1 MADNTRWEEI
11 STQFDR
17 LVELPAHER
26 RHRLDELAA
35 CDAALAAEVRT
46 LLDADE
52 RASLLDAAAS
62 AVVPDLLVD
71 GAPSGRQAGAY
82 RLLHVI
88 GEGGMGVVW
97 LGERGD
103 GAFEQRVAV
112 KVLKRGMDTQ
122 AILRRFLQERRIL
135 ARLHHPHVVRLLD
148 GGMSGDGRPFY
159 VMDHVDGVP
168 LTAYAARERLDVV
181 ARVALLAK
189 VAQAV
194 AYAHGQLVV
203 HRDLK
208 PSNVLVDAGGE
219 PRVLD
224 FGIAKLLEESGEQTR
239 TGTGLRVLSPAYAAP
254 EQILGEA
261 IGTATDVYALGLLL
275 CELLVGRLPHQRSS
289 APAQLAQ
296 DAADETSER
305 ASALAARLAS
315 TEVDAL
321 YGGGFEPRRL
331 AQALAGDLDLIVATA
346 LQRDP
351 ARRYPTAA
359 AFADDLRRWLEGR
372 PISARADSASYRI
385 ARFVRRHRVGVA
397 AAALVVASLVAGL
410 GIAIWQ
416 ARVAREQAM
425 LAHAQ
430 AERAERVKELLVSIF
445 QQNDPARS
453 KGAELSAAEILR
465 RGRAALETTMTA
477 DAATRGELLMTIAEI
492 QGNLG
497 VWGEAIA
504 TGEQAFGILA
514 TSVAPNDARLAYAYL
529 VRGSIYADSDRN
541 PEAESDFR
549 SALAILEAMPDAPPE
564 RIETLREKLAYV
576 VNGTQ
581 SPQAAIALERTV
593 VDASRRRLGED
604 APAVADHRLALAL
617 MLEEGGSYEEGLR
630 EYAAALPILARARGA
645 DDPRVCEAERNYAGL
660 LDRVGRASEAEP
672 LFTRAVA
679 CYEKLYGV
687 DSRPY
692 SRVVF
697 SRGIL
702 LLGQH
707 RLAQAEQDLRAA
719 LRASDS
725 DYVHAH
731 GHRYLGL
738 VLEEQ
743 KRYSEA
749 LAELVEAERLYRVA
763 DLPHDIQRWRARAD
777 AGHAMFLQGDARGA
791 RVAVDAALA
800 GIAAEKGDAAAPEY
814 IRPLRAQGAIARASG
829 DLATAM
835 RAHRRWHEI
844 ALALYAADSRDAWQ
858 SDYELALDLVASGE
872 AAALAEAA
880 SLLERA
886 LPAAR
891 KSAAPELADI
901 ERAQRDL
908 VRRLQ
913 HTTGDA
919 DAT

>member
-1 MADNTRWEEI
+1 MVDTARWGEI
-11 STQFDR
+11 SALFDE
-17 LVELPAHER
+17 LVELPPDARAR
-26 RHRLDELAA
+26 RLAA
-35 CDAALAAEVRT
+35 LDTDDAALAAEVRA
-46 LLDADE
+46 LLDADG
-52 RASLLDAAAS
+52 RDGVLDAGAPR
-62 AVVPDLLVD
+62 VLPDLLVD
-71 GAPSGRQAGAY
+71 TAPADRRAGAY
-82 RLLHVI
+82 RLLHPI

-97 LGERGD
+97 LGERSD

-112 KVLKRGMDTQ
+112 KVLKRGMDTH

-159 VMDHVDGVP
+159 VMDHVDGEA
-168 LTAYAARERLDVV
+168 LTTYAATHRLDVV

-189 VAQAV
+189 VAEAV
-194 AYAHGQLVV
+194 AYAHAQLVV

-208 PSNVLVDAGGE
+208 PSNVLVDAAGE

-261 IGTATDVYALGLLL
+261 IGTATDVYALGLML
-275 CELLVGRLPHQRSS
+275 CELLVGRLPRQRSS
-289 APAQLAQ
+289 VPAQLAQ
-296 DAADETSER
+296 EATHETSER

-315 TEVDAL
+315 ADVDAL
-321 YGGGFEPRRL
+321 YGSGIDAKRL
-331 AQALAGDLDLIVATA
+331 AQALAGDLDIIVATA

-351 ARRYPTAA
+351 SRRYPTAA
-359 AFADDLRRWLEGR
+359 AFADDLRRWLARR
-372 PISARADSASYRI
+372 PITARADSASYRI
-385 ARFVRRHRVGVA
+385 ARFVRRHRLGVA
-397 AAALVVASLVAGL
+397 AAVLVVVSLVAGL

-416 ARVAREQAM
+416 ARVAREQAT

-445 QQNDPARS
+445 QQNDPSLS
-453 KGAELSAAEILR
+453 KGEELSAAEILR
-465 RGRAALETTMTA
+465 RGRTALETTMAT
-477 DAATRGELLMTIAEI
+477 DDATRGELLMTIAEI

-504 TGEQAFGILA
+504 TGEQAHAILA
-514 TSVAPNDARLAYAYL
+514 ASVAPNDPRLVYAYF
-529 VRGSIYADSDRN
+529 VRGSVYNDADRN
-541 PEAESDFR
+541 QEAERDFR
-549 SALAILEAMPDAPPE
+549 SALAILEATPDAPPE
-564 RIETLREKLAYV
+564 RVEALREKLAYV
-576 VNGTQ
+576 VNVTQ
-581 SPQAAIALERTV
+581 SSEAAIALERTV
-593 VDASRRRLGED
+593 VDASRRRLGDD

-617 MLEEGGSYEEGLR
+617 MLEEGGRYDEGLR
-630 EYAAALPILARARGA
+630 EYAAALPILALARGA
-645 DDPRVCEAERNYAGL
+645 YDPRVCEAERNYAGL
-660 LDRVGRASEAEP
+660 LDRVGRASDAEP
-672 LFTRAVA
+672 LFTRALA

-707 RLAQAEQDLRAA
+707 RLAEAEQDFRAA
-719 LRASDS
+719 LRANGS
-725 DYVHAH
+725 DYTHAH
-731 GHRYLGL
+731 GHRYLGR

-743 KRYSEA
+743 KRYPEA
-749 LAELVEAERLYRVA
+749 LAELAEAERLYRVA

-777 AGHAMFLQGDARGA
+777 AGYVMFLQGDARGA
-791 RVAVDAALA
+791 RTAVDAALA

-814 IRPLRAQGAIARASG
+814 IRPLRAQGAIARADG

-835 RAHRRWHEI
+835 KAHRRWHDL
-844 ALALYAADSRDAWQ
+844 ALALYAADSRDAWH

-872 AAALAEAA
+872 ADALAEAA

-891 KSAAPELADI
+891 KGAAPELAEI
-901 ERAQRDL
+901 ERTRRDL
-908 VRRLQ
+908 ARRLRP
-913 HTTGDA
+913 TTGDD
-919 DAT
+919 DAS